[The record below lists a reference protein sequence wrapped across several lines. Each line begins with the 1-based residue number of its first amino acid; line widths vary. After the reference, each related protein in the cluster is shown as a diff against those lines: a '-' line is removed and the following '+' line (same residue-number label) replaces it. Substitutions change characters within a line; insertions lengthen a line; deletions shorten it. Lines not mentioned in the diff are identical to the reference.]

1 MEDRERTLVVFL
13 SMHRCG
19 SSLTASALQRLGMSL
34 GPFELNGALPSNA
47 HGHFEAIPFLQLNR
61 KIQELALGF
70 PDDLP
75 TSAELLARFR
85 KNQGEWPEGFAI
97 PDELLEEGRC
107 LVRTL
112 IESGE
117 VSGFKDPRTVLTWPF
132 WERVFKDFP
141 GLRVVP
147 VSLLRSPHE
156 IAMSLVTRRNGW
168 YGYWAALDIV
178 AVHLLRQKAILA
190 NWDSRPPGLCFGSP
204 SYFETLAEVTRQCGL
219 TWDKEKALKA
229 FDQSCVHQ
237 TPAAVPHEAQELFES
252 MYHDPT
258 PRRHPE
264 QDRLQL
270 LKDARFLEAFR
281 LPQWQSIHRQL
292 SETQEQGRQA
302 QVRADEAGRQV
313 QEVEARL
320 TEARLQLIA
329 IQQELI
335 EHEQS
340 RNEWQERI
348 IQSQVRAIES
358 QAREIQSQARQIESQ
373 ARAIEAQAR
382 EIDAQTREIEVRR
395 DDEALRRRIDRFESH
410 PLLGPA
416 LRVRRGMRKMMHTV
430 PESATNA
437 QVQLGP

>member
-19 SSLTASALQRLGMSL
+19 SSLTASTLQSLGMSL
-34 GPFELNGALPSNA
+34 GPFELNEALPSNA
-47 HGHFEAIPFLQLNR
+47 HGHFEALPFLQLNR

-75 TSAELLARFR
+75 TSAELLSRLCR
-85 KNQGEWPEGFAI
+85 NRGEWPEGFAI

-329 IQQELI
+329 TQQELI

>member
-19 SSLTASALQRLGMSL
+19 SSLTASTLQSLGMSL
-34 GPFELNGALPSNA
+34 GPFELNEALPSNA
-47 HGHFEAIPFLQLNR
+47 HGHFEALPFLQLNR

-75 TSAELLARFR
+75 TSAELLSRLCR
-85 KNQGEWPEGFAI
+85 NRGEWPEGFAI

-168 YGYWAALDIV
+168 YGYWAALDVV
-178 AVHLLRQKAILA
+178 AVHLQRQKAILA
-190 NWDSRPPGLCFGSP
+190 NWDKRPPGLCFGSP
-204 SYFETLAEVTRQCGL
+204 SYSETLAEVTQQCGL
-219 TWDKEKALKA
+219 TWDRERALEV

-237 TPAAVPHEAQELFES
+237 TPAAVLHEAQDLFES

-258 PRRHPE
+258 PSRHPE
-264 QDRLQL
+264 KDRRQWV
-270 LKDARFLEAFR
+270 KDARFLEAFR
-281 LPQWQSIHRQL
+281 LPQWESIHRQL
-292 SETQEQGRQA
+292 AETQEQARQA

-320 TEARLQLIA
+320 LEARLQLIA
-329 IQQELI
+329 TQQELI
-335 EHEQS
+335 NQHRS
-340 RNEWQERI
+340 RNEGQERL
-348 IQSQVRAIES
+348 
-358 QAREIQSQARQIESQ
+358 IQSQARELEAQ
-373 ARAIEAQAR
+373 AREIEAQAR
-382 EIDAQTREIEVRR
+382 EIEAQTREIEAQTREIEAQTREIQVRQ
-395 DDEALRRRIDRFESH
+395 DEEALRRRVDRFESH

-430 PESATNA
+430 PLSETNGH
-437 QVQLGP
+437 VPSGP

>member
-19 SSLTASALQRLGMSL
+19 SSLTASTLQSLGMSL

-47 HGHFEAIPFLQLNR
+47 YGHFEAIPFLQLNR

-112 IESGE
+112 IESRE

-141 GLRVVP
+141 GLHVVP

-204 SYFETLAEVTRQCGL
+204 SYLETLAEVTRQCGL
-219 TWDKEKALKA
+219 TWDREKALEA

-237 TPAAVPHEAQELFES
+237 TPAAVLHEAQELFES
-252 MYHDPT
+252 MNDDPT

-264 QDRLQL
+264 KDRLQL
-270 LKDARFLEAFR
+270 VKDARFLEAFR
-281 LPQWQSIHRQL
+281 LPQWQSVHRQL
-292 SETQEQGRQA
+292 SEALEQARQA
-302 QVRADEAGRQV
+302 QVRAHEAGRQL
-313 QEVEARL
+313 QEVDARL
-320 TEARLQLIA
+320 LEARLQLLA
-329 IQQELI
+329 TQQELI
-335 EHEQS
+335 ENQQS
-340 RNEWQERI
+340 RNEAQERLV
-348 IQSQVRAIES
+348 QSQAREIESQARENESQAREIESRAREIES
-358 QAREIQSQARQIESQ
+358 QAREIQ
-373 ARAIEAQAR
+373 
-382 EIDAQTREIEVRR
+382 VRR
-395 DDEALRRRIDRFESH
+395 DEETLRRRVDRFESH

-430 PESATNA
+430 LLSETNGH
-437 QVQLGP
+437 VPLGP